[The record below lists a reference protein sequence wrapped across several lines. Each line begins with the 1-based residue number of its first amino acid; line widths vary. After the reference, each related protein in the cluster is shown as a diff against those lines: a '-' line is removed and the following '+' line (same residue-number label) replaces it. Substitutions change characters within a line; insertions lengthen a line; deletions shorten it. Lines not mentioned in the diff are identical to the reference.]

1 MKIGLIS
8 FHSFAQPGGVK
19 SHILGLHK
27 QFKQAGI
34 ESKIIAPRRKRGEN
48 YGKDVILLGTSF
60 PVDFHGTQSDFCINF
75 NAPAIDKVLKAEK
88 FDVLHYHN
96 IGFPSAFQILEKSEA
111 LNILTFHAE
120 IKGSKFV
127 KTFPELVYLLKKV
140 TQWKIDGIIG
150 VADLNIEFFKK
161 YKGPKIVIPNGIDLT
176 EFNPQVSKIKKFQD
190 GKINILF
197 AGRIEERKGLIY
209 LLKAYRSLP
218 QSNLRLIIV
227 GDGKLKEECE
237 LWTKENNLENVHF
250 EGKVSQKKL
259 PSYFTTADIFVSPAI
274 HGESFGIVLVEA
286 MASGTPVVGFA
297 NEGYKGL
304 LEGTKGQ
311 DFLAPPKN
319 HKTLAKKISKL
330 IENKKL
336 RDEMEEWGIEEAK
349 KYSWEKIAQEVLT
362 FYQLCQKQKD
372 KKKKTIFPLK
382 EVNSI
387 LLGIDKILEKK
398 IVDKKDILNWKKDIM
413 GWLKKIR
420 LYP

>member
-1 MKIGLIS
+1 M
-8 FHSFAQPGGVK
+8 
-19 SHILGLHK
+19 
-27 QFKQAGI
+27 
-34 ESKIIAPRRKRGEN
+34 
-48 YGKDVILLGTSF
+48 
-60 PVDFHGTQSDFCINF
+60 
-75 NAPAIDKVLKAEK
+75 
-88 FDVLHYHN
+88 
-96 IGFPSAFQILEKSEA
+96 
-111 LNILTFHAE
+111 
-120 IKGSKFV
+120 
-127 KTFPELVYLLKKV
+127 
-140 TQWKIDGIIG
+140 
-150 VADLNIEFFKK
+150 NIEFFKK